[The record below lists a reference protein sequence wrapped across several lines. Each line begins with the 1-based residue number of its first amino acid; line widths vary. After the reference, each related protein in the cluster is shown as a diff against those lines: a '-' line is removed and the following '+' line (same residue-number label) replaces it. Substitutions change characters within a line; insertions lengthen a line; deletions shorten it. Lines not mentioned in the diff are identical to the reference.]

1 MFSILENRREG
12 LFCPAGKFYVDP
24 RGSVDFAIIT
34 HAHSDHAR
42 NGHKYYLC
50 SDNTKPLLQV
60 RLGSKAKLES
70 LPFGKTIKIGD
81 ALVSLH
87 PAGHILGSSQVR
99 IEVGG
104 CIWVV
109 SGDYK
114 PKPDLTCEPLE
125 IVECHGFITESTF
138 GLPVYLWPPE
148 DVVFRQINNWW
159 SSNADLGI
167 PSLIFAYSLG
177 KAQRILRSV
186 DREIGPVFIH
196 NAVSPF
202 LPIYETFGVG
212 FPDVHKVDISS
223 KQDYSKGLII
233 VPPAVE
239 DSSLLKSFY
248 SARRAF
254 ASGWMSIRGLRRRRN
269 LDKGFVLSDHA
280 DWEGLLEVILGTGAQ
295 AVKTTH
301 GNGNALSRYLLE
313 KGIDASLLNISDVKD
328 QN

>member
-1 MFSILENRREG
+1 MVPILQYKKEG
-12 LFCPAGKFYVDP
+12 LYCPAGKFYVDP
-24 RGSVDFAIIT
+24 RGSVELAIIT

-42 NGHKYYLC
+42 TGHNSYLC
-50 SDNTKPLLQV
+50 SDITKPLLKV
-60 RLGSKAKLES
+60 RLGSKPKIES

-81 ALVSLH
+81 AFVSLH

-104 CIWVV
+104 CVWVI

-114 PKPDLTCEPLE
+114 PCPDTTCEPFEL
-125 IVECHGFITESTF
+125 VACHGFITECTF
-138 GLPVYLWPPE
+138 GLPVYCWPPE
-148 DVVFRQINNWW
+148 EVVYAQINNWW
-159 SSNADLGI
+159 SCNASLGI

-177 KAQRILRSV
+177 KAQRVLSGV
-186 DREIGPVFIH
+186 DPEIGPVFIH

-202 LPIYETFGVG
+202 LPIYETFGVN
-212 FPDVHKVDISS
+212 FPNLLKVDPSS
-223 KQDYSKGLII
+223 GQDYSKGLIV

-239 DSSLLKSFY
+239 DSSWLKSF
-248 SARRAF
+248 SSVSRAF

-280 DWEGLLEVILGTGAQ
+280 DWEGLLQVIHGTGAET
-295 AVKTTH
+295 VKTTH
-301 GNGNALSRYLLE
+301 GNGNALCRFLSE
-313 KGIDASLLNISDVKD
+313 KGINASLLNPPRVND